1 MEQEKLEALIQKILT
16 DPRILELLRNSLEGS
31 AGICKADA
39 ESSVL
44 NAAETREALDQ
55 IPPVW
60 IGKRYC
66 QEFPGGEASCHDTLS
81 SEQAAAGSWDLIRV
95 FQPSLSFIAKL
106 ATGVADEPLLKL
118 IQQKL
123 AAGSCR
129 IELAELS
136 NIESIGSAP
145 YRRLFEGYL
154 ATLRSFGVSVEE
166 KVQTV
171 KGFSSVQQPAGVS
184 VQSGTPQE
192 IAVSGRRLGKTTVLA
207 SAPAPALGLWP
218 YKALTERDLLDI
230 EKGTVLTIGRKC
242 IVTSL
247 AEDMARRKSIG
258 ICREGE
264 GQ

>member
-1 MEQEKLEALIQKILT
+1 MNKSETK
-16 DPRILELLRNSLEGS
+16 PY
-31 AGICKADA
+31 
-39 ESSVL
+39 VL
-44 NAAETREALDQ
+44 NAAETSAAMNQL
-55 IPPVW
+55 PPMW
-60 IGKRYC
+60 NENRYC
-66 QEFPGGEASCHDTLS
+66 QESPDGCSGGHNTLS

-95 FQPSLSFIAKL
+95 YQPSLSFIAKL

-136 NIESIGSAP
+136 NIEAIGSAP
-145 YRRLFEGYL
+145 YRKLFEGYL

-192 IAVSGRRLGKTTVLA
+192 IAVSGRRLDKTTVLA

-247 AEDMARRKSIG
+247 AVDMARRKSIG